1 MREGVRVV
9 AAAGPESPPT
19 PQRRMTQKLL
29 FVCLGN
35 ICRSPA
41 AEGVF
46 LHLLEE
52 RGLSDQFVV
61 DSAGT
66 GGWHVGNPADRR
78 MQAAANRRG
87 IQLPSRARQI
97 SLDDFSSFDLVLTM
111 DDDNLAAVQGLARE
125 AGPRATASI
134 KPMLSYAGRFSE
146 TEVPDP
152 YYGGEAGF
160 GACARPARGCLRQPA
175 RRAQPAGVG
184 QASSATR
191 DRNCPTRASITA
203 SMLMP
208 SVTSSTASSAC
219 TSGASSRVLSR

>member
-1 MREGVRVV
+1 M
-9 AAAGPESPPT
+9 
-19 PQRRMTQKLL
+19 KIL

-46 LHLLEE
+46 LHLLSE
-52 RGLSDQFVV
+52 RGLSEHFVV

-97 SLDDFSSFDLVLTM
+97 SLDDLSDFDLILTM
-111 DDDNLAAVQGLARE
+111 DDANLSAVTSLASE
-125 AGPRATASI
+125 AGGRATARI
-134 KPMLSYAGRFSE
+134 RPMLSFARQFSE

-152 YYGGEAGF
+152 YYGGDAGF
-160 GACARPARGCLRQPA
+160 EHVLDLLEDACSQLLDEL
-175 RRAQPAGVG
+175 
-184 QASSATR
+184 SS
-191 DRNCPTRASITA
+191 P
-203 SMLMP
+203 
-208 SVTSSTASSAC
+208 
-219 TSGASSRVLSR
+219 G

>member
-1 MREGVRVV
+1 
-9 AAAGPESPPT
+9 
-19 PQRRMTQKLL
+19 MTQKLL

-46 LHLLEE
+46 LHLLKQ
-52 RGLSDQFVV
+52 RGLSERFVV

-87 IQLPSRARQI
+87 IDLPSRARQI
-97 SLDDFSSFDLVLTM
+97 CLDDFSSFDLVLTM
-111 DDDNLAAVQGLARE
+111 DDDNLAAVRGLAQE
-125 AGPRATASI
+125 AGAGATATI
-134 KPMLSYAGRFSE
+134 TPMLHYARNFSE

-160 GACARPARGCLRQPA
+160 EHVLDLLEDACAILLDELSPPA
-175 RRAQPAGVG
+175 
-184 QASSATR
+184 
-191 DRNCPTRASITA
+191 
-203 SMLMP
+203 
-208 SVTSSTASSAC
+208 
-219 TSGASSRVLSR
+219 

>member
-1 MREGVRVV
+1 
-9 AAAGPESPPT
+9 
-19 PQRRMTQKLL
+19 MTQKLL

-46 LHLLEE
+46 LHLLKQ
-52 RGLSDQFVV
+52 RGLSERFVV

-87 IQLPSRARQI
+87 IDLPSRARQI
-97 SLDDFSSFDLVLTM
+97 CLDDFSSFDLVLTM
-111 DDDNLAAVQGLARE
+111 DDDNLAAVRGLAQE
-125 AGPRATASI
+125 AGAGATATI
-134 KPMLSYAGRFSE
+134 TPMLHYARNFSE

-160 GACARPARGCLRQPA
+160 EHVLDLLEDACANLLEELSPPA
-175 RRAQPAGVG
+175 
-184 QASSATR
+184 
-191 DRNCPTRASITA
+191 
-203 SMLMP
+203 
-208 SVTSSTASSAC
+208 
-219 TSGASSRVLSR
+219 

>member
-1 MREGVRVV
+1 M
-9 AAAGPESPPT
+9 
-19 PQRRMTQKLL
+19 KIL

-46 LHLLEE
+46 LHQLVE
-52 RGLSDQFVV
+52 RELNEHFVV

-97 SLDDFSSFDLVLTM
+97 SLDDLSEFDLILTM
-111 DDDNLAAVQGLARE
+111 DDANLAAVTSLASE
-125 AGPRATASI
+125 AGRRATAKI
-134 KPMLSYAGRFSE
+134 KPMLSYTSQFSE

-160 GACARPARGCLRQPA
+160 EHVLDLLEDACSNLLDELSPPA
-175 RRAQPAGVG
+175 
-184 QASSATR
+184 
-191 DRNCPTRASITA
+191 
-203 SMLMP
+203 
-208 SVTSSTASSAC
+208 
-219 TSGASSRVLSR
+219 

>member
-1 MREGVRVV
+1 MKV
-9 AAAGPESPPT
+9 
-19 PQRRMTQKLL
+19 L

-46 LHLLEE
+46 LHLLDQ
-52 RGLSDQFVV
+52 RGLNDQFIV

-78 MQAAANRRG
+78 MQAAANKRG

-97 SLDDFSSFDLVLTM
+97 SLNDLRTFDLVLTM
-111 DDDNLAAVQGLARE
+111 DDANLAEVRSLADE
-125 AGPRATASI
+125 AGSQATATI
-134 KPMLSYAGRFSE
+134 QPMLSFSTAFSE

-160 GACARPARGCLRQPA
+160 EHVLDLLQDACSNLLNDICP
-175 RRAQPAGVG
+175 
-184 QASSATR
+184 SS
-191 DRNCPTRASITA
+191 
-203 SMLMP
+203 
-208 SVTSSTASSAC
+208 
-219 TSGASSRVLSR
+219 